1 MNKYLKQAENLLS
14 FIKQSPTAFQAVDTM
29 KNILKKNNYQAYSPN
44 QKAKLKSG
52 DKYYYL
58 KNDSAI
64 IAFEIG
70 NDPLEN
76 GFKIFGAHTDSPS
89 LRIKPNS
96 ITIKENIIRLNTE
109 IYGGPILNTWFDR
122 PLSLAGRVTV
132 KGNQAFKSQ
141 TLLLDFK
148 DPIMILP
155 NVAIHMNREVNK
167 GSEIKAN
174 RHLLPVIALADTEA
188 VDQDWFDNL
197 IAQKLEIEIEN
208 ILDYDLFAYETTPGN
223 IVGVN
228 QEFISSG
235 RLDNLAMCYAGIR
248 GLIDREQTHSFN
260 GINLLLYT
268 DNEEVGSLSKQG
280 ADSLFVRDILE
291 SICLNLGGTR
301 QDFLNIFDCSF
312 MISADQ
318 AHAVHPNYS
327 EYADPEHRPLINGG
341 PVIKLAAS
349 LSYATDSK
357 SAGHFIEICQK
368 AEVPYQWFVNRS
380 DLRGGSTI
388 GSITSAILPIST
400 VDIGNPIWGMHSIRE
415 TGGVKDVYYLDQ
427 VLKVFFSI

>member
-29 KNILKKNNYQAYSPN
+29 KNILEQNNYQAYSPN
-44 QKAKLKSG
+44 QKAKLKPG

-70 NDPLEN
+70 NEPLEN

-96 ITIKENIIRLNTE
+96 ISIKENIIRLNTE

-141 TLLLDFK
+141 TLLLDFE

-174 RHLLPVIALADTEA
+174 RHLLPIIALADTEA

-197 IAQKLEIEIEN
+197 IAQKLEIEAEN

-248 GLIDREQTHSFN
+248 GLVDREVNSSFN

-327 EYADPEHRPLINGG
+327 EYADPEHRPLINEG